1 MEWDV
6 ASLVIGQELYLQM
19 TKDKQQMTNNFELLA
34 ALMSNMQLI

>member
-19 TKDKQQMTNNFELLA
+19 TKDKQPMTNNFELLA